1 MTAEAPPPLPVYRP
15 IEARRAGLPAWV
27 LVLAAL
33 LAVGAALYLFTNLT
47 PPPAPG
53 QAAGPGASAPP
64 GTSPTQ
70 GEPVDVAAAQA
81 LLEEAGCQACHGED
95 LGGQA
100 TFPSLHGVAEGPV
113 SDNLQQ
119 LGADRPEDWANLWIA
134 GDAPEVQG
142 LDRRGMPTFA
152 EQLTEE
158 EIEQIVEY
166 LKSL

>member
-1 MTAEAPPPLPVYRP
+1 MTAEMPPPLPVYRP

-27 LVLAAL
+27 LLLAAL

-47 PPPAPG
+47 PPPTPG
-53 QAAGPGASAPP
+53 QAAAPGASAP
-64 GTSPTQ
+64 GMSPAQ
-70 GEPVDVAAAQA
+70 GEPVDAAAAQA
-81 LLEEAGCQACHGED
+81 LIEEAGCQACHGED

-100 TFPSLHGVAEGPV
+100 TFPSLHDVAEGPV